1 MTVVSRLKLRTK
13 LTLLMGFS
21 SLALVATLAVA
32 ASLWHQR
39 MINDRV
45 DKLRAVVQS
54 AMGIAESLQGQIAAH
69 KLTQEQAMAVL
80 RDQFHKMRFDHGE
93 GYLTTQTPDG
103 ITLIHGT
110 IPDREGKPSTATD
123 ANGRPLTDII
133 HAALK
138 DSDSGVV
145 AYRFPKPGHSD
156 AVGKVAFVARYTP
169 WNITFLAGAYVDD
182 LEAAF
187 HSDALRLAEIGG
199 LILLLTLAVAWVVNR
214 DISGGL
220 AALTGVMDRL
230 AHAELGVAV
239 PGTERGDEVGTMARA
254 VQVFK
259 ESAVEHQ
266 RLEAEQQQSAAR
278 AEAERREAVMRVAS
292 EFESEVAG
300 IAHGVAGGVTR
311 LEAGA
316 KTVAGSVEKTG
327 QEISVAAAASEE
339 ASAHVQSV
347 AGAADELSA
356 SIAEVAS
363 QVGKAAGIARE
374 ANEATRR
381 TEATVQHLTAA
392 AHKIGDVIGL
402 ISNIAGQTNLLALNA
417 TIEAARA
424 GDAGKGF
431 AVVASEVKSLASQT
445 AKATEE
451 ISGQISVM
459 QSSTQAAVEAI
470 HGIAQI
476 VDDMDRIAAA
486 IAAAIE
492 EQRAA
497 TQEIARSVQ
506 QAANGTRQVSGSV
519 GGVAEAARSSGTAAT
534 EMLGVA
540 QDLSRQAAALRGAM
554 DGFLTKVR
562 TA

>member
-1 MTVVSRLKLRTK
+1 MTLIGRLRLRTK
-13 LTLLMGFS
+13 FTLLMGLS
-21 SLALVATLAVA
+21 SLALVATLAVTA
-32 ASLWHQR
+32 WLWHQR
-39 MINDRV
+39 MIDDRV

-54 AMGIAESLQGQIAAH
+54 AIGIAQSLQDQIAAH
-69 KLTQEQAMAVL
+69 RLTQEQAMAEL
-80 RDQFHKMRFDHGE
+80 RDQFHTMRFDRGE
-93 GYLTTQTPDG
+93 GYLSVQAADG
-103 ITLIHGT
+103 TVLIHGAL
-110 IPDREGKPSTATD
+110 PDHEGKPSTATD
-123 ANGRPLTDII
+123 ADGRPLTGMIQ
-133 HAALK
+133 AALR
-138 DSDSGVV
+138 DSDTGVV
-145 AYRFPKPGHSD
+145 AYRFPKPGHTD
-156 AVGKVAFVARYTP
+156 VKGKVAFVARYAP
-169 WNITFLAGAYVDD
+169 WNVTFLAGAYVDD
-182 LEAAF
+182 LETTFQA
-187 HSDALRLAEIGG
+187 DMLRLAGQGG
-199 LILLLTLAVAWVVNR
+199 LILLLTLLAAWLVNH
-214 DISGGL
+214 DIRSGL
-220 AALTGVMDRL
+220 AALTGAMDRL
-230 AHAELGVAV
+230 AHGDLAVVV

-254 VQVFK
+254 VLVFQDN
-259 ESAVEHQ
+259 AVEHQ
-266 RLEAEQQQSAAR
+266 RMEAEQKQSAAR
-278 AEAERREAVMRVAS
+278 AETERREAVLRVAA
-292 EFESEVAG
+292 EFETEVAG
-300 IAHGVAGGVTR
+300 IAHGVTGGVTR
-311 LEAGA
+311 LEYGA
-316 KTVAGSVEKTG
+316 KTVAGSVEQTG
-327 QEISVAAAASEE
+327 QEVSVAAAASEE

-347 AGAADELSA
+347 AGAAEQLSA

-374 ANEATRR
+374 ANDATRR

-402 ISNIAGQTNLLALNA
+402 INNIAGQTNLLALNA

-431 AVVASEVKSLASQT
+431 AVVASEVKSLARQT

-451 ISGQISVM
+451 ISGQIAVM

-470 HGIAQI
+470 HAIAQI

-519 GGVAEAARSSGTAAT
+519 GGVAEAARSSGAAAS

-540 QDLSRQAAALRGAM
+540 EDLSRQAVALRGAM

>member
-1 MTVVSRLKLRTK
+1 M
-13 LTLLMGFS
+13 
-21 SLALVATLAVA
+21 
-32 ASLWHQR
+32 
-39 MINDRV
+39 
-45 DKLRAVVQS
+45 
-54 AMGIAESLQGQIAAH
+54 
-69 KLTQEQAMAVL
+69 
-80 RDQFHKMRFDHGE
+80 
-93 GYLTTQTPDG
+93 
-103 ITLIHGT
+103 
-110 IPDREGKPSTATD
+110 
-123 ANGRPLTDII
+123 
-133 HAALK
+133 
-138 DSDSGVV
+138 
-145 AYRFPKPGHSD
+145 
-156 AVGKVAFVARYTP
+156 
-169 WNITFLAGAYVDD
+169 
-182 LEAAF
+182 
-187 HSDALRLAEIGG
+187 
-199 LILLLTLAVAWVVNR
+199 
-214 DISGGL
+214 
-220 AALTGVMDRL
+220 
-230 AHAELGVAV
+230 
-239 PGTERGDEVGTMARA
+239 
-254 VQVFK
+254 
-259 ESAVEHQ
+259 
-266 RLEAEQQQSAAR
+266 
-278 AEAERREAVMRVAS
+278 
-292 EFESEVAG
+292 
-300 IAHGVAGGVTR
+300 
-311 LEAGA
+311 
-316 KTVAGSVEKTG
+316 
-327 QEISVAAAASEE
+327 
-339 ASAHVQSV
+339 
-347 AGAADELSA
+347 
-356 SIAEVAS
+356 AS

-519 GGVAEAARSSGTAAT
+519 GGVAEAARSSGAAAT

-540 QDLSRQAAALRGAM
+540 QDLSQQAAALRGAM
-554 DGFLTKVR
+554 EAFLAKVR

>member
-1 MTVVSRLKLRTK
+1 MTLISRLKLRTK
-13 LTLLMGFS
+13 FTLLMGLS
-21 SLALVATLAVA
+21 SLALVATLAIT

-39 MINDRV
+39 MIDDRV

-54 AMGIAESLQGQIAAH
+54 AMGIAQSLQDQIAAH
-69 KLTQEQAMAVL
+69 KLTQQQAIARL
-80 RDQFHKMRFDHGE
+80 RDQFHTMRFDHGE
-93 GYLTTQTPDG
+93 GYLTARAPDG
-103 ITLIHGT
+103 SILIHGT
-110 IPDREGKPSTATD
+110 LPAQEGKPSTAVD
-123 ANGRPLTDII
+123 ADGRPLTEMID
-133 HAALK
+133 AALR
-138 DSDSGVV
+138 DSDTAVV
-145 AYRFPKPGHSD
+145 TYRFPKPGHAA
-156 AVGKVAFVARYTP
+156 AVGKVAFVARYRP
-169 WNITFLAGAYVDD
+169 WNVTFLAGAYLDD
-182 LEAAF
+182 LEASF
-187 HSDALRLAEIGG
+187 HADMLRLAGLGG
-199 LILLLTLAVAWVVNR
+199 MILLLTLVVAWLVNR
-214 DISGGL
+214 DIRGGL
-220 AALTGVMDRL
+220 AALTGAMDRL
-230 AHAELGVAV
+230 AHGDLAVAV
-239 PGTERGDEVGTMARA
+239 PATERGDEVGTMARA
-254 VQVFK
+254 LLVFK
-259 ESAVEHQ
+259 DSAVERQ
-266 RLEAEQQQSAAR
+266 RLEAEQKQSAVR
-278 AEAERREAVMRVAS
+278 AETEQRGAVLRVAS
-292 EFESEVAG
+292 EFETEVAG

-316 KTVAGSVEKTG
+316 KTVAGSVAQTG
-327 QEISVAAAASEE
+327 QEVSVAAAASEE

-347 AGAADELSA
+347 ASAAEELSA
-356 SIAEVAS
+356 SIAEVAG

-374 ANEATRR
+374 ANEATQR

-402 ISNIAGQTNLLALNA
+402 INNIAGQTNLLALNA

-451 ISGQISVM
+451 ISGQIAVM

-519 GGVAEAARSSGTAAT
+519 GGVAGAARSSGEAAT

-540 QDLSRQAAALRGAM
+540 GELSRQAVALRGAM
-554 DGFLTKVR
+554 DGFLAKVR